1 MKTKL
6 SPLIPIMVILVI
18 VGMVTYFD
26 YSKLTTPIN
35 GIPIEGY
42 CDEFPNPFCTERPLD
57 LNFFE
62 YLQYRIPSLYEE
74 LENEN

>member
-1 MKTKL
+1 MKTRL
-6 SPLIPIMVILVI
+6 LILIPIVIIFVI
-18 VGMVTYFD
+18 VGLMIYFD

-42 CDEFPNPFCTERPLD
+42 CDTSPNPFCVERPLD

-62 YLQYRIPSLYEE
+62 YLQYKRSSWDG
-74 LENEN
+74 N